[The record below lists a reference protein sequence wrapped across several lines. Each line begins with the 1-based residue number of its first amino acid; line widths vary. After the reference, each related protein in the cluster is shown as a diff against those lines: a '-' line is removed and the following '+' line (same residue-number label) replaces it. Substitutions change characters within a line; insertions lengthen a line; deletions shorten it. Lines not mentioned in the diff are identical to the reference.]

1 MTEEVKKP
9 AVEVP
14 EGKELTPQGV
24 VIDQSPNENWQ
35 DDPKL
40 DENGNPKA
48 PVENEPLTA
57 DPKPTD
63 EPKDEPLDEPK
74 VEDEAPTAPQFDSK
88 AASDVEAFLTGA
100 GLNPSE
106 VARDVTTNE
115 GVVTPEIMAKLV
127 EKHGEG
133 VAGLIKDK
141 LAGLHQ
147 SNVAAAQA
155 RDTAV
160 FSQIEAA
167 FKGETEAS
175 GKETWGKLAEWA
187 KANVPTAERT
197 EFNQLVAQGGMAAKL
212 AVADL
217 VQTYKNSADYT
228 KPAQL
233 EQGDNLSEQVNKS
246 AISKAEYNKSLNKLL
261 DAGEDYDTSP
271 KIQQLNARRSKSIA
285 RGY

>member
-40 DENGNPKA
+40 DENGNPK
-48 PVENEPLTA
+48 VEPQNEPPIT
-57 DPKPTD
+57 DPKPEV
-63 EPKDEPLDEPK
+63 EPEAEPK
-74 VEDEAPTAPQFDSK
+74 VEEQPSTTPQFDSK
-88 AASDVEAFLTGA
+88 AASDVESFLTGA
-100 GLNPSE
+100 GLVPSE
-106 VARDVTTNE
+106 VAQAVTTNE
-115 GVVTPEIMAKLV
+115 GVVTPEIMSKLV

-133 VAGLIKDK
+133 VASLIKDK

-246 AISKAEYNKSLNKLL
+246 AISKAEYNKTLNKLL